1 MDVSDA
7 SYYISVEKKKNKG
20 SQMGRTKLYETSK
33 LDENLKSEFL
43 PHPFKN
49 YGLVD
54 IGL

>member
-1 MDVSDA
+1 
-7 SYYISVEKKKNKG
+7 
-20 SQMGRTKLYETSK
+20 

-43 PHPFKN
+43 PHPSKN